1 MYNSGSLGTGEI
13 DLLVG
18 VVIGMNLG
26 GRNVIETMQNHTR
39 KNLAV

>member
-13 DLLVG
+13 DILVG

-26 GRNVIETMQNHTR
+26 GRNMI
-39 KNLAV
+39 